1 MTELADVGR
10 KVRDRRK
17 SLGLTQDDLADLAR
31 CPPRFVPGLEA
42 GKPSVRLDKL
52 RDVLDVLGLELDVT
66 PRRTSL
72 GRPASKGSPRSG
84 SQTSTKP
91 DGGQPRSVAGPTVSS
106 SRTRPTTWAA
116 ADLRPPRRCRQLIS
130 R

>member
-1 MTELADVGR
+1 MLAIDLSEALQSAKIGTNVPTTRRRWMTKLVDVGR

-31 CPPRFVPGLEA
+31 CSPRFVRALEA

-66 PRRTSL
+66 PRRTS
-72 GRPASKGSPRSG
+72 
-84 SQTSTKP
+84 
-91 DGGQPRSVAGPTVSS
+91 
-106 SRTRPTTWAA
+106 
-116 ADLRPPRRCRQLIS
+116 
-130 R
+130 